1 MVFSR
6 VARSQLSTDRACEG
20 SEGDLRAYF
29 LKKNALFLK
38 IFVCTFA
45 NIGKK
50 PYLCP
55 IKITNSRPAQ
65 VVKLCTKNM
74 KTKFN
79 KQGETVITLSEQETL
94 IMAHVLKQF
103 VCAAKYDEG
112 LDEYFITDDIAS
124 VLTRDE
130 YNDLREMWSKS
141 FDAARAIMNR

>member
-1 MVFSR
+1 M
-6 VARSQLSTDRACEG
+6 T
-20 SEGDLRAYF
+20 
-29 LKKNALFLK
+29 
-38 IFVCTFA
+38 
-45 NIGKK
+45 
-50 PYLCP
+50 
-55 IKITNSRPAQ
+55 
-65 VVKLCTKNM
+65 
-74 KTKFN
+74 TKFN
-79 KQGETVITLSEQETL
+79 KQGETVITLSDQETL